1 MMMAAPILKAEI
13 EINAPVARVWALVS
27 DPGRMPQWSP
37 QCRIMKALGPIRPGT
52 RTINLNRRGLLF
64 WPTTSVITE
73 VVPERKFAFRIPI
86 NTSVWSYELEPT
98 ATGTRLI
105 ETRHAENGV
114 TAVSTAVTKAALGG
128 VDSFEKEL
136 LEGMNQGLARIKA
149 AAEGS

>member
-1 MMMAAPILKAEI
+1 MAAPILKAEI
-13 EINAPVARVWALVS
+13 EINAPVAKVWSLVS
-27 DPGRMPQWSP
+27 DLSRMPQWSP

-128 VDSFEKEL
+128 VDSFEQEL
-136 LEGMNQGLARIKA
+136 LEGMSQGLARIKA
-149 AAEGS
+149 AAEGN